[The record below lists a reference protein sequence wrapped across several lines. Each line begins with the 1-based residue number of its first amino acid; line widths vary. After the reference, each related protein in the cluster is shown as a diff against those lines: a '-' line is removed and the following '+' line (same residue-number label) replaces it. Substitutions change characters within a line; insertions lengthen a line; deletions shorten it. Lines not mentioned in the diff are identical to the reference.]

1 MNTIDYLQLIEERYR
16 IENDIYNM
24 RMKTISDFIENELT
38 RHRDIVDK
46 LTLYREETELEG
58 YVKPKKKNQQILWFL
73 LLISI
78 LENSPK
84 LQN

>member
-1 MNTIDYLQLIEERYR
+1 MKTIDYLQLIEERYR

-46 LTLYREETELEG
+46 LTLSREETELEG
-58 YVKPKKKNQQILWFL
+58 YVKPKKEKPINIKRTKQD
-73 LLISI
+73 
-78 LENSPK
+78 NAK
-84 LQN
+84 